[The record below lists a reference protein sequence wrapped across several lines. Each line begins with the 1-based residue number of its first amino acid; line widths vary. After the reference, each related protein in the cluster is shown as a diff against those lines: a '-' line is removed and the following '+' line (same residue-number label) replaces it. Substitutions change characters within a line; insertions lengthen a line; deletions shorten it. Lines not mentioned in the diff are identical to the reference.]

1 MSATRAL
8 GMISMNRSSF
18 DRCNRILDKAGFVD
32 RVGMNRYLDIVLV
45 GNLQTSIDCRR
56 GRAPILMQLQSAGAG
71 FNLFRERR
79 QRTGISLAQETKIH
93 GPMLGGF
100 EHTRN
105 IPRARRA
112 GGRISPGRWTI
123 AATGHGRDAVRERD

>member
-18 DRCNRILDKAGFVD
+18 DRCNRFFDKAGFVD

-79 QRTGISLAQETKIH
+79 QRTGVSLSPATNIT
-93 GPMLGGF
+93 GPGLRGLG
-100 EHTRN
+100 
-105 IPRARRA
+105 P
-112 GGRISPGRWTI
+112 SPYSPT
-123 AATGHGRDAVRERD
+123 A